1 MKSVRNHWKA
11 RIMLF
16 FVSQCVTLL
25 GSQIVQMA
33 IVWHVTLTTGSGAW
47 VAAFSLGAYLPQF
60 FVSFLGGVWAD
71 RFSRKRLILGAD
83 LLTAAAALAMVLLMP
98 RIGDG
103 TALLTA
109 LLLMSALR
117 SACAGIQNPAVSA
130 VVTQLADEGERMRYN
145 GIYAA
150 MQSAVQFAAPAAAAL
165 ALSAGTLRAVMMI
178 DITTAALGVGLLAC
192 IDVPRVSGEEENAS
206 AVIRMK
212 AGIRYAVS
220 ARTVRRALIV
230 YGWFLFWSVPAGYLA
245 GLFVSRAYGESY
257 GYLTAVELVGFGGMM
272 AGGLLMSLRQGF
284 RDRRMTLGAG
294 LLFFGIMA
302 CAMAASRRFV
312 WYLVFMALY
321 GVALTVVQTTI
332 MTMLQENTE
341 EAMQG
346 RVFGLMSALY
356 AGGYPAGMALF
367 GPMADAVPLR
377 LLMILS
383 GAALMASAAFVW
395 GDVHRNP

>member
-1 MKSVRNHWKA
+1 MKRVRNHWKA

-33 IVWHVTLTTGSGAW
+33 IVWHVTLETGSGAW

-60 FVSFLGGVWAD
+60 FISFLGGVWAD
-71 RFSRKRLILGAD
+71 RFSRKCLIIGAD
-83 LLTAAAALAMVLLMP
+83 LLTAAAALAMVMLMP

-103 TALLTA
+103 PALLTA

-117 SACAGIQNPAVSA
+117 SACAGVQNPAVSA
-130 VVTQLADEGERMRYN
+130 VVAQLAGEGERMRYN

-178 DITTAALGVGLLAC
+178 DIATAVLGVGLLAC
-192 IDVPRVSGEEENAS
+192 IAVPRVQGERKAAS
-206 AVIRMK
+206 AGSQMK
-212 AGIRYAVS
+212 DGIRYAISVGMI
-220 ARTVRRALIV
+220 RRALIV

-257 GYLTAVELVGFGGMM
+257 GYLTAVELVGFVGMM

-284 RDRRMTLGAG
+284 RDRRITLGSG
-294 LLFFGIMA
+294 LMFFGIMA

-332 MTMLQENTE
+332 TTMLQENTE

-356 AGGYPAGMALF
+356 AGCYPAGMALF

-395 GDVHRNP
+395 SDVHRNP